1 MEHKNLERYL
11 HSFGKQVVEQAKAN
25 LAQEKGNTA
34 LGGSI
39 RYELT
44 KEFTAKFFM
53 ATYGKFLDKG
63 VSGTEQQ
70 RSFTNQDGQKEKS
83 PFRYTIKQ
91 PPTGII
97 DRWVVRKGLKGS
109 RDKEGRFIKR
119 KSMVFLIARS
129 IKRKGIKGLSFF
141 QKPFGFAMKDFDV
154 LFGQALKQDIEEAWS
169 KVAEKFN

>member
-11 HSFGKQVVEQAKAN
+11 NSFGTQVVAQAKAN
-25 LAQEKGNTA
+25 LTQEKGDTA

-39 RYELT
+39 RYGIT
-44 KEFTAKFFM
+44 KEFTVQFFM
-53 ATYGKFLDKG
+53 DSYGKFLDKG

-83 PFRYTIKQ
+83 PFRYTTKQ

-129 IKRKGIKGLSFF
+129 IKRKGIKALSFI
-141 QKPFGFAMKDFDV
+141 QKPYGLAMKDFDF
-154 LFGQALKQDIEEAWS
+154 LYGQALRKDIEEAL
-169 KVAEKFN
+169 KIKK

>member
-1 MEHKNLERYL
+1 MDHKNVERYL
-11 HSFGKQVVEQAKAN
+11 NSFGKQVVEQAKAN
-25 LAQEKGNTA
+25 LTQDKGDTA

-39 RYELT
+39 RYDIT
-44 KEFTAKFFM
+44 KEFTVQFFM
-53 ATYGKFLDKG
+53 DSYGKFLDKG
-63 VSGTEQQ
+63 VSGTDQQ

-83 PFRYTIKQ
+83 PFRYTTKQ

-141 QKPFGFAMKDFDV
+141 QKPYGLAMKNFDA
-154 LFGQALKQDIEEAWS
+154 LYGQALRQDMEEALN
-169 KVAEKFN
+169 KVEEKLN